1 MSKRFIYTSYGA
13 IMDTSKTAEEG
24 QMIFDAEL
32 EGIGEMCNL
41 LNKQNEEIERL
52 KEHKQVDCK
61 IIQEQSDLIDTLQA
75 QIKHLEANLEAKT
88 QYLDDVVEADKIN
101 YSKLH
106 KALKYACE
114 AVFDETLPY
123 EEIDEMKQKYGKH
136 TVGIILEDVLFYYEK
151 LAEEELKNGN

>member
-1 MSKRFIYTSYGA
+1 MNKRFIYTSYGA

-24 QMIFDAEL
+24 QIIFDAEL

-41 LNKQNEEIERL
+41 LNKQNEEVERL

-61 IIQEQSDLIDTLQA
+61 TIQEQSDLI
-75 QIKHLEANLEAKT
+75 
-88 QYLDDVVEADKIN
+88 V
-101 YSKLH
+101 KLK
-106 KALKYACE
+106 KALNYACE

-123 EEIDEMKQKYGKH
+123 EEIQEMKQKYGKH

-151 LAEEELKNGN
+151 LAEEEMKNANN